1 MVHILCFVMTKK
13 NHMISI
19 IDNDI
24 YDKNSDFMDLYVISV
39 YKKII

>member
-1 MVHILCFVMTKK
+1 
-13 NHMISI
+13 MISI